1 MVFCVTKSS
10 QTLSSFI
17 IRLCSSRIRCSPPHV
32 VAILFYFL
40 QFCIDIVRQAL
51 GGPLWFK
58 SSKFTFFIYFDFSVS
73 DGYQISLDLDLEMD
87 PNRETTV
94 STLVVGTVNELLE
107 VGSHKTSTQNVR
119 NHPKNKSQTG
129 LVWLERSFGRTMFI
143 MWPYFGLI
151 EEKTPLSHE
160 VVCFQMPSI
169 RYLSWGLL
177 LHVNLNILVRNYFF
191 LKHYYTSSE
200 GAISH
205 NVLYSHQLSIA
216 HYQVRFYAY
225 KYF

>member
-1 MVFCVTKSS
+1 MTSLESGVDCINALPQIASHPRLLSRCFCKWNV
-10 QTLSSFI
+10 SF
-17 IRLCSSRIRCSPPHV
+17 LL
-32 VAILFYFL
+32 ILFYICKSL
-40 QFCIDIVRQAL
+40 QKIHLFNVNTNQYKVWGTMYPGIH
-51 GGPLWFK
+51 
-58 SSKFTFFIYFDFSVS
+58 FI
-73 DGYQISLDLDLEMD
+73 
-87 PNRETTV
+87 
-94 STLVVGTVNELLE
+94 ELLE
-107 VGSHKTSTQNVR
+107 IGSHKTSTQNVR

-191 LKHYYTSSE
+191 LKHYYTSE